1 MSVLD
6 AFKRDM
12 QSFSGIND
20 FKNLISD
27 PSRDQKSGLERIKD
41 NFRTIL
47 GDALS
52 LGLDRKVK
60 KNFDEG
66 ARAYRELFANEIARA
81 NAEAASQDA
90 EAAKFDAQFAS
101 GTQNKGI

>member
-1 MSVLD
+1 MSVFD
-6 AFKRDM
+6 AFRRDM

-41 NFRTIL
+41 NFRTIA
-47 GDALS
+47 GDILS
-52 LGLDRKVK
+52 FGLDRKAK

-66 ARAYRELFANEIARA
+66 ARAYRELFNSEIARA
-81 NAEAASQDA
+81 NAEVAAQDA
-90 EAAKFDAQFAS
+90 NAVKFDAQFAES
-101 GTQNKGI
+101 NKGN